1 MKKLIYFIII
11 MMIIVACNSNNK
23 GEMNDKKYEKFTE
36 YNFEEKGFS
45 IKLPDDYIVKKGLTK
60 NIMISNSKDEKRFL
74 AIQRRMTPTKQ
85 GLSAKEYYLQ
95 VVDKIKIHD
104 LFKGE
109 VLSEEEIEI
118 DETRAIQG
126 KIKFLGNK
134 AFSGDYAIQ
143 LKTILRTKKSIVD
156 ITLVAQEDEFDNYLK
171 EFKLI
176 TNSFKEN
183 N

>member
-1 MKKLIYFIII
+1 MKELICFIII
-11 MMIIVACNSNNK
+11 VMTIVACNSNNK
-23 GEMNDKKYEKFTE
+23 SEINDTKYEKFIE

-60 NIMISNSKDEKRFL
+60 NLMISNSKDEKRFL
-74 AIQRRMTPTKQ
+74 AIQRRMKPTKE

-95 VVDKIKIHD
+95 VADKIKKHD

-109 VLSEEEIEI
+109 VLSEEEIVI
-118 DETRAIQG
+118 DKTRAMQG
-126 KIKFLGNK
+126 KIRLLGNK
-134 AFSGDYAIQ
+134 AFSGYYAIQ

-156 ITLVAQEDEFDNYLK
+156 ITLVAKEDEFDNYLK

-183 N
+183 K